1 MIDPVFL
8 AIDTIP
14 VYLPSLMEGFFLA
27 ISGKHL
33 SKQKDINQMQ
43 AVSMWT
49 DTGQKP
55 VFSSS
60 VDTMGSLF
68 TARIPDMCESQT
80 QSLHDGFFPLSDYQY
95 PI

>member
-55 VFSSS
+55 VFFLKCGHHGVTFYS
-60 VDTMGSLF
+60 
-68 TARIPDMCESQT
+68 A
-80 QSLHDGFFPLSDYQY
+80 Y
-95 PI
+95 PGYV